1 MQLFKAIALAG
12 ALGAAALTGQTAS
25 AAVMNVTATAV
36 GESFTSFSQADKPGV
51 HGLELRGGR
60 QGTRGD
66 WELGLGTQTST
77 RGNFHQA
84 QFGWG
89 RGLNFWNFEYIYG
102 ADGSARLWLWN
113 PAAARASD
121 PLLTFNGPLLNGNAV
136 SIFAK
141 RQAELRITEFDG
153 QSVDVRVGDATDR
166 RLSETAIFASAG
178 FTDGFNIRGRLAL
191 LAGGGSR
198 HALTVQAGEVSPVAA
213 VPLPAAAWFLLTGL
227 GGLAGL
233 RWLRIRET
241 GRG

>member
-1 MQLFKAIALAG
+1 MRLIKAIVLAGAFSAIALTAQ
-12 ALGAAALTGQTAS
+12 TGS
-25 AAVMNVTATAV
+25 AAVVNVTGTAT
-36 GESFTSFSQADKPGV
+36 GESFTSFSQAGKPGV

-60 QGTRGD
+60 QKTRGD

-77 RGNFHQA
+77 RGGFRQA

-89 RGLNFWNFEYIYG
+89 KDLDFWAFEYIYG
-102 ADGSARLWLWN
+102 ADGSARLWLWD

-121 PLLTFNGPLLNGNAV
+121 PLLTFTGPLLSGNAV

-153 QSVDVRVGDATDR
+153 QSVDVQVGDARDR
-166 RLSETAIFASAG
+166 RFSETAIFASAG
-178 FTDGFNIRGRLAL
+178 FADGFNIRGRLAL
-191 LAGGGSR
+191 LAGGGSK

-233 RWLRIRET
+233 RWLRTRET
-241 GRG
+241 S